1 MQLWSILLLAALAWS
16 EDGDKK
22 TADKPPKKT
31 AAELEIADPG
41 VKIQDSNSARREVA
55 RFLKEL
61 KAAKKDE
68 FKSAELIKTMLGK
81 WDHPLVLKE
90 ARKLV
95 HHKSH
100 FVAVQAVIVC
110 ARQTSE
116 KAKTGGFLLKSLK
129 RETRNHVRCALLVAM
144 GVMGYDKIA
153 AKKEAYGYFRRDTKE
168 THKAATRYLGL
179 VKDKASFR
187 RLAEKLDAPRPAN
200 VNSPTNPPSSW
211 WAERW
216 HEWNV
221 NKKWT
226 KWAISQ
232 LVEGESFD
240 TKAEAKDGAK
250 SAEAKKH
257 GIKW

>member
-1 MQLWSILLLAALAWS
+1 MRLWSILLLAALAWS
-16 EDGDKK
+16 EDGDK
-22 TADKPPKKT
+22 ADKPRRKT
-31 AAELEIADPG
+31 AAELEFADPG
-41 VKIQDSNSARREVA
+41 VKIQDSSSARREVA
-55 RFLKEL
+55 RFLKEF

-129 RETRNHVRCALLVAM
+129 RESRNHVRCALLVAM
-144 GVMGYDKIA
+144 GVLGYDREA
-153 AKKEAYGYFRRDTKE
+153 AKKEAKGYFRRDTRE
-168 THKAATRYLGL
+168 THKAATRYMGL
-179 VKDKASFR
+179 VKDKAAFR
-187 RLAEKLDAPRPAN
+187 LLAEKLDAPRAGN
-200 VNSPTNPPSSW
+200 VNSPTNPPASW
-211 WAERW
+211 WRERW
-216 HEWNV
+216 EEWNS

-226 KWAISQ
+226 RWAISQ

-240 TKAEAKDGAK
+240 TKAEAKDWAK
-250 SAEAKKH
+250 SAEARKH